1 MNKLTEQT
9 KFLLIPLIKN
19 KNSKKI
25 EEIILSLNESEKENS
40 FLLNLL
46 GVSKLSKK
54 NLDSAEAK
62 IVALEAQ
69 NLFKKAYDKD
79 NFFLDALYNFAETSL
94 KTLIYDNVL
103 ELLNQHLKKVDYDF
117 KTCFLLARINFQL
130 GNIDLAINFYEN
142 IIKKNDATP
151 SVWKNLIFISNYSS
165 TYDQKKYFDLC
176 TQYIETIKNNNESL
190 KDFKYH
196 KDIKKKKIGFFSVDL
211 RQHAVINFLIETIKA
226 LNENNFETVA
236 FNLTKPNLQ
245 DFRTNELRGLFK
257 EWHDLYNLDD
267 VGVVNLIRS
276 SNVNILFDLVGY
288 TGGSKL
294 EIFKHRSAPKQIS
307 WIGYTNSTG
316 LKEMDYIIADHNVLD
331 KTEYYSEKI
340 LKLPDIWNCHI
351 PIKEKI
357 KIEDLPAL
365 KNGYIT
371 FGSFNNY
378 AKISE
383 QTVDIW
389 SELLLNVKSKLI
401 LKTSNSQNELGTD
414 ILMEKFKKRGVLPEN
429 IKFLERT
436 KSYSDHLRSYNKI
449 DIALDSFPYN
459 GATTSF
465 ESVWM
470 GVPILTIRGK
480 TFNSRYGYS
489 INKNLK
495 LDQFIGIDKKDF
507 INKGKI
513 ASSNFESLSQLRKT
527 LREKSLSSPLFD
539 IKKFNVNFIKQIN
552 NIIL

>member
-1 MNKLTEQT
+1 
-9 KFLLIPLIKN
+9 
-19 KNSKKI
+19 
-25 EEIILSLNESEKENS
+25 
-40 FLLNLL
+40 
-46 GVSKLSKK
+46 
-54 NLDSAEAK
+54 
-62 IVALEAQ
+62 
-69 NLFKKAYDKD
+69 
-79 NFFLDALYNFAETSL
+79 
-94 KTLIYDNVL
+94 
-103 ELLNQHLKKVDYDF
+103 
-117 KTCFLLARINFQL
+117 
-130 GNIDLAINFYEN
+130 
-142 IIKKNDATP
+142 
-151 SVWKNLIFISNYSS
+151 
-165 TYDQKKYFDLC
+165 
-176 TQYIETIKNNNESL
+176 
-190 KDFKYH
+190 
-196 KDIKKKKIGFFSVDL
+196 
-211 RQHAVINFLIETIKA
+211 
-226 LNENNFETVA
+226 
-236 FNLTKPNLQ
+236 
-245 DFRTNELRGLFK
+245 
-257 EWHDLYNLDD
+257 
-267 VGVVNLIRS
+267 
-276 SNVNILFDLVGY
+276 
-288 TGGSKL
+288 
-294 EIFKHRSAPKQIS
+294 
-307 WIGYTNSTG
+307 
-316 LKEMDYIIADHNVLD
+316 MDYIIADHNVLD